1 MNIDKN
7 KLQRINVVGSSGSG
21 KSTFSKNLSM
31 ALGLSHIEMDAL
43 FWLPNWTQPSN
54 EVFFGKLKRSLD
66 QEHWILDGNYDR
78 SREVKWQNVQTV
90 ILLDLPFARTL
101 YQSILRAIRRI
112 WSRKEIWPNTGNK
125 ETFYQTFFSRESI
138 LLWMI
143 QNRNV
148 YLKRFEQARTDPTY
162 SHIQFIRLSSNQ
174 EMNQF
179 IKQIK

>member
-7 KLQRINVVGSSGSG
+7 KLQRINVVGTSGSG
-21 KSTFSKNLSM
+21 KSTFSKKLSLV
-31 ALGLSHIEMDAL
+31 LGFPHIEMDAL

-54 EVFFGKLKRSLD
+54 EVFLEKLKKSLD
-66 QEHWILDGNYDR
+66 QEKWILDGNYDR
-78 SREVKWQNVQTV
+78 SRSVKWQNVQTV
-90 ILLDLPFARTL
+90 ILLELPFARTL
-101 YQSILRAIRRI
+101 CQSIIRAISRI
-112 WSRKEIWPNTGNK
+112 KSGEEIWPNTGNK

-148 YLKRFEQARTDPTY
+148 YLKRFEQARTDPNY

-174 EMNQF
+174 EINQF
-179 IKQIK
+179 IKEIK